1 MVKANILFVEDSETQ
16 GAETKRFLEKCGY
29 AVVWVLEGMPAL
41 RIVKTQAIDIIL
53 IDCILPDIDGT
64 KVCTWLKQDEDTKGI
79 PIIML
84 TAKSTT
90 ADKVLGL
97 DSGADDYLSKPYEK
111 VELSARIS
119 AALRTKFL
127 QDELKRKSDEIRDML
142 ARVAVLSITDPLTE
156 LYNRRHFE
164 ELLESEFK
172 KALRY
177 KTSLSCMMID
187 IDHFKGVNDTYG
199 HAVGDAVIK
208 EMAQIIRQN
217 IRGVDTPCRWGGEE
231 FIVLT
236 PMTAKVAA
244 EQPARRILKCIS
256 DHVFTGL
263 EGKIM
268 TVSIGIADVSKR
280 GIDTSDKLIHAADIV
295 MYEAKQGGRNR
306 VCIAK

>member
-1 MVKANILFVEDSETQ
+1 MAKANILFVEDSETQ
-16 GAETKRFLEKCGY
+16 GAETKKFLEDSGY
-29 AVVWVLEGMPAL
+29 AVVWVIEGMPAL
-41 RIVKTQAIDIIL
+41 RIVKTQPFDVIL

-64 KVCTWLKQDEDTKGI
+64 KICSWLKQNEDTKSI

-84 TAKSTT
+84 TAKATT

-142 ARVAVLSITDPLTE
+142 AKVAVLSVTDPLTG

-164 ELLESEFK
+164 ELLGSEFK
-172 KALRY
+172 KALRF
-177 KTSLSCMMID
+177 KTPLSCMMID
-187 IDHFKGVNDTYG
+187 IDHFKVVNDTYG

-208 EMAQIIRQN
+208 DIAQVIRQN
-217 IRGVDTPCRWGGEE
+217 IRDVDTPCRWGGEE

-236 PMTAKVAA
+236 PMTAKAFV
-244 EQPARRILKCIS
+244 EQLAQRILKCIS
-256 DHVFTGL
+256 DHVFTGI
-263 EGKIM
+263 GGQTI

-280 GIDTSDKLIHAADIV
+280 GIDTPNKLIHAADIA

-306 VCIAK
+306 ICIAK

>member
-1 MVKANILFVEDSETQ
+1 MAKANILFVEDSETQ
-16 GAETKRFLEKCGY
+16 GSETKKFLEKSGY

-41 RIVKTQAIDIIL
+41 RIVKTQPFDVIL

-64 KVCTWLKQDEDTKGI
+64 KICGCLKQDEDTKGI

-84 TAKSTT
+84 TAKATT

-111 VELSARIS
+111 VELCARIS

-127 QDELKRKSDEIRDML
+127 QDDLKRKSDEIRGVL
-142 ARVAVLSITDPLTE
+142 AKVAVLSVTDPLTG

-177 KTSLSCMMID
+177 KTPLSCMMID
-187 IDHFKGVNDTYG
+187 IDHFKVVNDTHG
-199 HAVGDAVIK
+199 HAVGDAVITDI
-208 EMAQIIRQN
+208 AQIIRQN
-217 IRGVDTPCRWGGEE
+217 IRNVDTPCRWGGEE

-236 PMTAKVAA
+236 PMTAKAFV
-244 EQPARRILKCIS
+244 EQSARRILKCIS
-256 DHVFTGL
+256 DHVFTAIG
-263 EGKIM
+263 GQTI

-280 GIDTSDKLIHAADIV
+280 GIDTPYKLIHAADIV

-306 VCIAK
+306 ICIAT